1 MNLDAKK
8 ANGPDDIPTQFL
20 QRYAEWVSHY
30 LTLIFQK
37 SLKTHSVPQDWRS
50 AVVIPVF
57 KGGIRTKVNN
67 YRPISLTSISCKLL
81 EHIIAKHIVCYLE
94 NNSLIYSHQH
104 GFRTG
109 LSTITQLVQTIHDF
123 AKAIDTREQVDVITI
138 DFAKAFDK
146 VPHNKLI
153 YKLETV
159 GLNAT
164 VIKWIKAYLT
174 DRNQKVRM
182 DGHVSDSLAVL
193 SGVPQGSVL
202 GPLLFLLYINDIS
215 AIMEPGVKLKLFA
228 DDCLFYSTVRNKLKL
243 MDLYRRWANG
253 ARNGIWKLI
262 ILNQHT
268 HILLQR
274 STVFRFHIPLEISA

>member
-1 MNLDAKK
+1 MDDVEISREGVFELLLNLNAKK
-8 ANGPDDIPTQFL
+8 ANGPDDTPTQFL
-20 QRYAEWVSHY
+20 RRYAEWASHY

-37 SLKTHSVPQDWRS
+37 SLKTHSLPQDWYS

-81 EHIIAKHIVCYLE
+81 EHIIAKHIICYLE
-94 NNSLIYSHQH
+94 NNSLLYPHQH

-109 LSTITQLVQTIHDF
+109 LSTITQLIQTIHNF
-123 AKAIDTREQVDVITI
+123 AKATDTREQVDVIAI

-159 GLNAT
+159 GLNTT
-164 VIKWIKAYLT
+164 VINWIKAYLT

-182 DGHVSDSLAVL
+182 DGHVSDSYRRDLF
-193 SGVPQGSVL
+193 SV
-202 GPLLFLLYINDIS
+202 YINDIS
-215 AIMEPGVKLKLFA
+215 AIMEPGVKVKLFA
-228 DDCLFYSTVRNKLKL
+228 HDCLFYSTV
-243 MDLYRRWANG
+243 
-253 ARNGIWKLI
+253 
-262 ILNQHT
+262 
-268 HILLQR
+268 
-274 STVFRFHIPLEISA
+274 